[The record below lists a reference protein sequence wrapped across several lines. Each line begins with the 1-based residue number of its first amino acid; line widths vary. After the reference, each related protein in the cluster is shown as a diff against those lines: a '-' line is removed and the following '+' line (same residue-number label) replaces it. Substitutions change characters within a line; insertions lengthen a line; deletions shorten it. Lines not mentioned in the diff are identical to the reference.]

1 MTITAKLAQ
10 AHARLAQVMPHADT
24 LTLPG
29 VMTPGPLDE
38 WDNPTEGTI
47 TPGASLPCHASRMKA
62 EDAVKAGL
70 DGAKTLWQVVTNAP
84 TPRIKV
90 SDTLTVTRENGETVA
105 LAVVSVSGTNRQVI
119 IGEAT

>member
-10 AHARLAQVMPHADT
+10 AHVRLAQVMPHADT

-29 VMTPGPLDE
+29 TMTDGPLDE
-38 WDNPTEGTI
+38 WDNPTPGTY
-47 TPGASLPCHASRMKA
+47 TPGASLPCHASRMSA
-62 EDAVKAGL
+62 EDAVRAGL
-70 DGAKTLWQVVTNAP
+70 EGSKERWQVVTNAP
-84 TPRIKV
+84 APRVKV
-90 SDTLTVTRENGETVA
+90 SDTLTVVRENGETVA